1 MKLTPTDR
9 ADLIGGSL
17 FLLLLATALFLSCF
31 L

>member
-1 MKLTPTDR
+1 MNLKPEDR

-17 FLLLLATALFLSCF
+17 FLLLLATVLFLSCF